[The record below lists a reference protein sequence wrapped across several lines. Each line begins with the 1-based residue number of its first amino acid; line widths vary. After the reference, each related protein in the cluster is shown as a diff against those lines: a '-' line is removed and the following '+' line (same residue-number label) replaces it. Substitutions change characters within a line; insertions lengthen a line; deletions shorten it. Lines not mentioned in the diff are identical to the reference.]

1 MESNAKWD
9 GFTKAITLF
18 VLSFFAVLVFKIL
31 RNYFLQMENESFRIN
46 LVMLLT
52 IVVVIVYLFSIKK
65 YRLTDTALEIV
76 RVMNTK
82 SVPLAL
88 LKEVRIVSNSEMA
101 WTIRLFGSGGLFGF
115 IGFFWNFKHKFI
127 SVYSTRMTRLV
138 LITTTE
144 NKKLIIS
151 PEDFAFVEAL
161 QIKISKHES

>member
-31 RNYFLQMENESFRIN
+31 RNYFLQIENESFRIN
-46 LVMLLT
+46 LVMLL
-52 IVVVIVYLFSIKK
+52 IVVIVIVYLFSVKK

-76 RVMNTK
+76 RVLNTV
-82 SVPLAL
+82 SVPLAS

-101 WTIRLFGSGGLFGF
+101 WSIRLFGSGGLFGF

-144 NKKLIIS
+144 NRKLIIS

-161 QIKISKHES
+161 QNKISKHES

>member
-9 GFTKAITLF
+9 GFTKVITLF

-31 RNYFLQMENESFRIN
+31 RNFQLQLENESFRIN
-46 LVMLLT
+46 LVILL
-52 IVVVIVYLFSIKK
+52 VVVIAAVYLFSIKK
-65 YRLTDTALEIV
+65 YRLTDNALEIV
-76 RVMNTK
+76 RVLNTK
-82 SVPLAL
+82 TVPLSS
-88 LKEVRIVSNSEMA
+88 LKEVRVVTNTEMA

-161 QIKISKHES
+161 QNKISKHES